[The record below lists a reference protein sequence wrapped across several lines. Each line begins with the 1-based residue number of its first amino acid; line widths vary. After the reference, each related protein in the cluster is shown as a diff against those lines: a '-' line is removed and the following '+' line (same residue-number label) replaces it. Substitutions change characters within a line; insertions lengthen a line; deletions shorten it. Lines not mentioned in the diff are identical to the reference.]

1 MGSSCIYPKLSRQPI
16 KEKYLLSG
24 YLEETNDAYAVA
36 KIAGIKMCESY
47 NDQYKTNYKCL
58 MPTNT
63 FGPNDNYHQLNS
75 HFIPALIRKIYD
87 LKKGNK
93 KTIKVWGDGSP
104 KREIIYVDDIADA
117 CIHFMNKKTKEV
129 LINIGTGKDM
139 TIKKY
144 VELFLHILIP
154 NKKIKIIYDKSKPN
168 GTPRKL
174 MDVTLAKKYGWK
186 SNSYLNDAIIK
197 TYDDYCMLKKNNKI
211 KT

>member
-1 MGSSCIYPKLSRQPI
+1 
-16 KEKYLLSG
+16 
-24 YLEETNDAYAVA
+24 
-36 KIAGIKMCESY
+36 
-47 NDQYKTNYKCL
+47 
-58 MPTNT
+58 
-63 FGPNDNYHQLNS
+63 
-75 HFIPALIRKIYD
+75 
-87 LKKGNK
+87 
-93 KTIKVWGDGSP
+93 
-104 KREIIYVDDIADA
+104 
-117 CIHFMNKKTKEV
+117 
-129 LINIGTGKDM
+129 M